1 MCNKQNKKQ
10 EKETNLREEWMVDG
24 WIEEDGNERKASRNS
39 NNELYSIIMFE
50 LFEPRSRDMRGKTD
64 MLVLLVSQKVQVS
77 KSIEVEK
84 MEEKF

>member
-24 WIEEDGNERKASRNS
+24 WIEEDENERKASRNS